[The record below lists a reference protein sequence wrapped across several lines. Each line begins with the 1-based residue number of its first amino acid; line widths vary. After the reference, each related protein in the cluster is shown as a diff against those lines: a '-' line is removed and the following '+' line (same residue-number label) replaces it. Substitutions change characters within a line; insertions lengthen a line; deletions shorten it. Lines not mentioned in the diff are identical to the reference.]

1 MDRSQGPVASLPPGC
16 HRRVIA
22 REFRFRHAAML
33 PDGRRSH
40 TMPDRLLEPGMRGV
54 LRRPNDE

>member
-1 MDRSQGPVASLPPGC
+1 
-16 HRRVIA
+16 
-22 REFRFRHAAML
+22 ML